1 MGTFMFIITTTNPI
15 PIGGWIRVVLPSEV
29 TASSTP
35 SFANLVPA
43 LSSSPTVTMTG
54 TQIDIKNSVQAYIQA
69 NQAFSFT
76 LSNIQNPISTKATS
90 SFEIYTFDESN
101 YGIDKLTTGLTVT
114 AIAGALTNVKI
125 KPLYLT
131 GVLQYAQNYSVSFTI
146 ANPL

>member
-54 TQIDIKNSVQAYIQA
+54 T
-69 NQAFSFT
+69 
-76 LSNIQNPISTKATS
+76 
-90 SFEIYTFDESN
+90 
-101 YGIDKLTTGLTVT
+101 
-114 AIAGALTNVKI
+114 
-125 KPLYLT
+125 
-131 GVLQYAQNYSVSFTI
+131 
-146 ANPL
+146 